1 MKISG
6 VEPLNS
12 QPFFR
17 EFAFKVPGSASEVLS
32 HMATN
37 GVLGGLSI
45 QALHDDATGEADN
58 VILVTVT
65 EKRTKDQIDNY
76 VELLR
81 KAVA

>member
-1 MKISG
+1 
-6 VEPLNS
+6 
-12 QPFFR
+12 
-17 EFAFKVPGSASEVLS
+17 
-32 HMATN
+32 MATN